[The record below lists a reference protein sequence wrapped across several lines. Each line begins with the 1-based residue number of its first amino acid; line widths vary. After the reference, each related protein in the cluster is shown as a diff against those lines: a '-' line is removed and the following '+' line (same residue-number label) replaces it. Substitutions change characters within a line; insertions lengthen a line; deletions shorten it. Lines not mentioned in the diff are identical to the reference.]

1 MEVNIKRPL
10 RKEELVTL
18 FDTGNIPQFLSNKYN
33 YISGDLRDFYIGMT
47 RKKEIYTDGNP
58 RYTYI
63 IKKVVIQSNYIKLPY
78 RRGSKVIRNWQLGNY
93 MVNNAPIV
101 IILDVTE
108 YKFSLDGNQPINY
121 NLIGIFELNQFK
133 DLLIQANNSL
143 NNLTEPFEDFSPLSG
158 VGTSMYNLELDKF
171 IANIRKNKSGTD
183 HAKFERED
191 GRISITKEEVDE
203 NIIGQNYDIDTNLD
217 GMINNYINSE
227 PEEDKSIE
235 ELNAKSAIQENIN
248 ENKRIE
254 NELSRKK
261 IEDLLVKED
270 IEEDNEDI
278 EEKTIDFSEYINKSD
293 EEDDMDGIN
302 EEKLE
307 TYDGLEEINSED
319 EDTLGEDNLEEIE
332 KDIKLQDDSE
342 YFGIEL

>member
-1 MEVNIKRPL
+1 MEGNIKRPL

-58 RYTYI
+58 RYTYV

-108 YKFSLDGNQPINY
+108 YKFSLDGNQPVNY

-183 HAKFERED
+183 HVKFERED
-191 GRISITKEEVDE
+191 GRISIIKEEVDE
-203 NIIGQNYDIDTNLD
+203 NIIGKNHDIDSNLD
-217 GMINNYINSE
+217 NMINNYINTES
-227 PEEDKSIE
+227 EEDKSIE
-235 ELNAKSAIQENIN
+235 ELDARSAIQENIN

-270 IEEDNEDI
+270 IEEDDEDI
-278 EEKTIDFSEYINKSD
+278 EEKTIDFSDYISNSD
-293 EEDDMDGIN
+293 EEEGM
-302 EEKLE
+302 
-307 TYDGLEEINSED
+307 SENLD
-319 EDTLGEDNLEEIE
+319 EDLSENNNTIEEDNFEEVE
-332 KDIKLQDDSE
+332 EDIRLQDDSE